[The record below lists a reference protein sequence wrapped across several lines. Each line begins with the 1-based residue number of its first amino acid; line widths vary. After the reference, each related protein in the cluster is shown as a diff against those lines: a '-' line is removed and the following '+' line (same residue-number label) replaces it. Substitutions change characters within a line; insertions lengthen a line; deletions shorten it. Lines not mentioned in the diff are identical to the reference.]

1 MTVSRRS
8 SFFVLALSFLLMAQ
22 VAAARD
28 FARAHEGQENE
39 TPANLKDIGIEPHLG
54 EKLNL
59 DLPFVD
65 HEGKSVTLRDLMQ
78 DGKPILLSLAYY
90 SCPSLC
96 NFHLNGLNDAFK
108 QLEKPLGS
116 EFKLVVMSFD
126 PREKP
131 ALAKAK
137 RANYLKEYGR
147 PEGDAGWYFLT
158 GEQRSIDPITKAVGF
173 NYRWDEEQKQYA
185 HASAA
190 YAIAPDGTITRYLF
204 GISFDPKTIRLSMVE
219 ASKGQVGSVIDK
231 LILYCF
237 HYDPKASKYTLAAF
251 NLMRAGGILIVLV
264 LGMFLLPF
272 WIRNRKPDRKIEGE
286 VR

>member
-1 MTVSRRS
+1 M
-8 SFFVLALSFLLMAQ
+8 FFLLAD
-22 VAAARD
+22 VAEARG
-28 FARAHEGQENE
+28 FARPSEGQANE

-65 HEGKSVTLRDLMQ
+65 HDGRAVTLRELMR

-108 QLEKPLGS
+108 QLEKPIGA

-137 RANYLKEYGR
+137 RANYLKEYAR
-147 PEGDAGWYFLT
+147 PDGDAGWYFLT
-158 GEQRSIDPITKAVGF
+158 GEQSSIDPMTKAIGF

-190 YAIAPDGTITRYLF
+190 YAIALDGTITRYLF
-204 GISFDPKTIRLSMVE
+204 GISFEPKTIRLSMLE
-219 ASKGQVGSVIDK
+219 ASKGQIGSIVDK

-237 HYDPKASKYTLAAF
+237 HFDPKASKYTLAAF
-251 NLMRAGGILIVLV
+251 NLMRAGGVIIVLV
-264 LGMFLLPF
+264 LGMFLFPF
-272 WIRNRKPDRKIEGE
+272 WIRHRRLKSGPERKPE
-286 VR
+286 